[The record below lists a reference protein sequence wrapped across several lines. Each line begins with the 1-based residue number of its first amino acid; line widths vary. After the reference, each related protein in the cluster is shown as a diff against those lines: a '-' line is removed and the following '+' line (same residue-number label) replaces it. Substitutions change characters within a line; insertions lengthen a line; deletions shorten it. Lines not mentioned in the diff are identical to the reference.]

1 MGRLIGIL
9 GILVIFGIAFLM
21 SNNRKAINY
30 KTIGVGF
37 ILQIVF
43 AIFIFKVPLG
53 QKIFMTLGNF
63 ITKILD
69 FASDGGSFVFGPLM
83 ERVKLALVWGSDAN
97 IFALQLVA
105 SLIFMMIL
113 VNIFYYYGIIQ
124 RIIPSI

>member
-37 ILQIVF
+37 LLQIFF

-53 QKIFMTLGNF
+53 QKIFMALGNF

-83 ERVKLALVWGSDAN
+83 EKVKLALVWGSDAN
-97 IFALQLVA
+97 IFALQLIA
-105 SLIFMMIL
+105 SLIFFITMEL
-113 VNIFYYYGIIQ
+113 FKELFLFWARQ
-124 RIIPSI
+124 